1 MSGWVRIHRGVFDHG
16 LFADEPMSER
26 EAWLWLIAKAA
37 WKDTTHRVGSTMVK
51 VERGSMFVTL
61 RDLQAAWRWKS
72 DTRVRGF
79 LELLEAESMISR
91 AANAG
96 KTQITICNYV
106 SFQDD
111 ERTENAR
118 KTQEKRTENA
128 LKEEVKKLRK
138 EDSSLRSLSSAGE
151 PSIFDEP
158 VLSEAKPSKATPRQA
173 LEAAIGQDL
182 AVAVI
187 DHRKAMK
194 KPLTTFAAEMLVKG
208 FQSTADPKA
217 AARMMIERSWV
228 GFKLE
233 WYENELHR
241 QANGSQQGQGSGA
254 GHSPHAARTGSG
266 RREPPS
272 VAEAF
277 ARAGGMRSNRAPVS
291 NGHDV
296 LFDPGQPGE
305 NQSGVTIDGITGAR
319 VH

>member
-37 WKDTTHRVGSTMVK
+37 WKDTTHRVGSAMTK
-51 VERGSMFVTL
+51 VDRGSMFVTL

-79 LELLEAESMISR
+79 LELLEAERMILR
-91 AANAG
+91 VVNAG

-106 SFQDD
+106 TFQDD
-111 ERTENAR
+111 ERTENAQ

-128 LKEEVKKLRK
+128 LKEEGKKLRK

-158 VLSEAKPSKATPRQA
+158 VLPEAKPAKVTPRQA
-173 LEAAIGQDL
+173 LEAAIGPEL
-182 AVAVI
+182 ATAVI
-187 DHRKAMK
+187 EHRKAMK
-194 KPLTTFAAEMLVKG
+194 KPLTTYAAELLVKG
-208 FQSTADPKA
+208 FQSTGDPKA
-217 AARMMIERSWV
+217 AAKMMIERVWV
-228 GFKLE
+228 GFRLE
-233 WYENELHR
+233 WYKNELHR
-241 QANGSQQGQGSGA
+241 QANGSQQDQGSGSGRSA
-254 GHSPHAARTGSG
+254 HATRTGGG

-272 VAEAF
+272 VAAAF
-277 ARAGGMRSNRAPVS
+277 ARAGGVSRDRALVS
-291 NGHDV
+291 DGGDV
-296 LFDPGQPGE
+296 LFDPGSAAETQPGI
-305 NQSGVTIDGITGAR
+305 TIDGITGAR